1 MNLQT
6 ISSPTRNW
14 TPVHR
19 PAPALKKDQR
29 WSSFQELLSLLRFDG
44 HANESNTS
52 LFWQRRVKAGQAVV
66 RMGQVYDGLYVV
78 RLGALKTVMTQV
90 DGTENVLAFPMKGD
104 LVGFDGICKYKYLT
118 DVIALTDCDLIKI
131 PDADMTSPAYGSND
145 VERLAYWAISREIA
159 QEQSAAT
166 VSRSVKS
173 DVRVARF
180 LHIQSERFMAM
191 GYSPRRFTLPM
202 TRRDIGSHL
211 NITLETIS
219 RVFSTMAQLGIIT
232 IDRRDVEILSLD
244 RLKEFER

>member
-1 MNLQT
+1 
-6 ISSPTRNW
+6 
-14 TPVHR
+14 
-19 PAPALKKDQR
+19 
-29 WSSFQELLSLLRFDG
+29 
-44 HANESNTS
+44 
-52 LFWQRRVKAGQAVV
+52 
-66 RMGQVYDGLYVV
+66 
-78 RLGALKTVMTQV
+78 
-90 DGTENVLAFPMKGD
+90 
-104 LVGFDGICKYKYLT
+104 
-118 DVIALTDCDLIKI
+118 
-131 PDADMTSPAYGSND
+131 MTSPAYGSND

-211 NITLETIS
+211 NITLETVS
-219 RVFSTMAQLGIIT
+219 RAFSTMAQLGIIT